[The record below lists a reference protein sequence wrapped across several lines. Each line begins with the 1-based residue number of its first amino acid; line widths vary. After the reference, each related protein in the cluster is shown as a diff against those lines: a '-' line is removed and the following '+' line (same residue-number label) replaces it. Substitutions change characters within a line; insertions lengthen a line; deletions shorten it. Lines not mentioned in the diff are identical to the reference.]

1 MLTASTRRLRPALCL
16 AVALAAT
23 AAGAQ
28 TATVVFDED
37 DAEGAGYYAA
47 SEGGAAGDA
56 TLALAGPEGDRL
68 PVASGDAASGA
79 DWGVLVYSHAR
90 GGTWRLTVGAPGF
103 APVDLGGADS
113 LVLFLNGPTG
123 VPGVALPRVSLV
135 DAEGRRTAGVAL
147 DFDTRIGFDRVGSG
161 FLDGSP
167 TDAALSVR
175 YVESLPSDVARPGYP
190 ETLRITFA
198 DEAVTTS
205 TAAIGVPAVPANF
218 TVATEGGA
226 ALPFRFRDTDGD
238 GTLSGPDEYIEV
250 LTPEAPG
257 SSRLRPTWR
266 ITTAGTPATPP
277 GAGDV
282 YRLAVF
288 NSGIDSDPDTWQRR
302 AVAVSAFGPLGDLD
316 LSQIRGVRFENAEA
330 PTDRRVVWIDAVQ
343 ALAYDGDPDGPAPPT
358 AITAETGDRTVLLR
372 WTAPPGTFG
381 VLVYRRDGPDEPFRL
396 LTERPVGQDHY
407 ADLDA
412 ENGET
417 ATYVLRSVR
426 FGGVQGPDSEPVTAT
441 AGGEGDPYIDL
452 TARLAFDYF
461 WEQANPANGL
471 VKDRSTDGSAA
482 SIAAVGFG
490 LSAITVGIDRGWIT
504 RAEGAGRVEATLDF
518 FATCPQGEAA
528 SGTCGYRGFFYH
540 FLNTQSGTR
549 TGTNELSTI
558 DTALLLGGV
567 LQAAEYFDGDGA
579 EEARIRDLADTIW
592 RRVEWDWATPRDP
605 LVALGWKPE
614 EGFLPFDWVGYNEA
628 MILYV
633 LGLGSPTHALPD
645 GAWDAWTASY
655 PGDWQT
661 HYGYTFLTFPPLF
674 GHQYSHVWIDFR
686 GIQDDYMREKGS
698 DYFENSRKATL
709 AQRAYAIDNPRG
721 WPNYGPNEWGLTAS
735 DDPPPAPLYVAH
747 GAAPVQ
753 NDNGTITPTAAGG
766 SYAFTPAESREALRT
781 FYARYR
787 PRLWGPYGLRDAYN
801 VDLDWFATDYLG
813 IDQGP
818 ILLMIENERTGAIWD
833 AFTRHPDVQRG
844 LERAGF
850 RPRAVSGEGGAG
862 AAPLALAPPAPNPS
876 ARGVRLSFAT
886 PEAGDVRLAVYDVLG
901 REVAVVADGPR
912 PAGEHAA
919 EWDASGA
926 AAGVYVVRLEA
937 GGVVVSRVVTVV
949 R

>member
-1 MLTASTRRLRPALCL
+1 MLRPALVL
-16 AVALAAT
+16 ALALWAT

-28 TATVVFDED
+28 TATTVFDED

-47 SEGGAAGDA
+47 SEGGAEGDA
-56 TLALAGPEGDRL
+56 TLVLAGPDGNRL

-79 DWGVLVYSHAR
+79 DYGVIEYAHGR
-90 GGTWRLTVGAPGF
+90 GGSWHLVVGAPGF
-103 APVDLGGADS
+103 APVDLSGADS
-113 LVLFLNGPTG
+113 LVLFLNGPAG
-123 VPGVALPRVSLV
+123 VPGMALPTVSLV
-135 DAEGRRTAGVAL
+135 DADGRRTIGLPL
-147 DFDTRIGFDRVGSG
+147 DFRTRVGFDRNGSG
-161 FLDGSP
+161 FLPGSP
-167 TDAALSVR
+167 TDAAFSVR
-175 YVESLPSDVARPGYP
+175 YVESLPADVARPGYP

-198 DEAVTTS
+198 DEAVSTS
-205 TAAIGVPAVPANF
+205 TAAIGIPAVPANF
-218 TVATEGGA
+218 TVATEVADGGGGV
-226 ALPFRFRDTDGD
+226 ALSFRFRDTDGD
-238 GTLSGPDEYIEV
+238 GTLSGPDEFVEV
-250 LTPEAPG
+250 LTPEPG
-257 SSRLRPTWR
+257 SDRLRPTWR
-266 ITTAGTPATPP
+266 ITTSGTPATPP

-288 NSGIDSDPDTWQRR
+288 NSGVDSDPATWQRR
-302 AVAVSAFGPLGDLD
+302 AVALSAFGPLGDLD
-316 LSQIRGVRFENAEA
+316 LARVRGVRFENAEA
-330 PTDRRVVWIDAVQ
+330 PTARRVLWVDAVGGV
-343 ALAYDGDPDGPAPPT
+343 AYDGTPDGPAPPT

-381 VLVYRRDGPDEPFRL
+381 VLVYRRDGPGEPFRL

-412 ENGET
+412 ENGGA

-426 FGGVQGPDSEPVTAT
+426 FGNVQGPDSEPVAAT

-528 SGTCGYRGFFYH
+528 SDVCGYRGFFYH
-540 FLNTQSGTR
+540 FLDLRTGTR
-549 TGTNELSTI
+549 AGTNELSTI

-567 LQAAEYFDGDGA
+567 LQAAEYFDGGGA
-579 EEARIRDLADTIW
+579 EEARIRELADTIW
-592 RRVEWDWATPRDP
+592 RRVEWDWATPRSP
-605 LVALGWKPE
+605 RVALGWRPE
-614 EGFLPFDWVGYNEA
+614 EGFLPFDWRGYNEA

-633 LGLGSPTHALPD
+633 LGLGSPTHPLPD
-645 GAWDAWTASY
+645 GAWDAWTATY
-655 PGDWQT
+655 PSDWQT
-661 HYGYTFLTFPPLF
+661 HYGLTFLTFPPLF

-686 GIQDDYMREKGS
+686 DIQDDYMRSKDS

-735 DDPPPAPLYVAH
+735 DDPPPAPLYIAR

-787 PRLWGPYGLRDAYN
+787 PTLWGPYGLRDAYN
-801 VDLDWFATDYLG
+801 VALNWTATDYLG

-818 ILLMIENERTGAIWD
+818 IVLMIENERTGVVWD

-844 LERAGF
+844 LDRAGF
-850 RPRAVSGEGGAG
+850 RPRSTPTEGGA
-862 AAPLALAPPAPNPS
+862 ASTSVALAPPAPNPS
-876 ARGVRLSFAT
+876 ARGVRLAFTT
-886 PEAGDVRLAVYDVLG
+886 PANGPVRLAVYDVLG
-901 REVAVVADGPR
+901 REVAVVADGER

-919 EWDASGA
+919 AWDASGA

-937 GGVVVSRVVTVV
+937 GGAVVTRTVTVV

>member
-1 MLTASTRRLRPALCL
+1 MLTAPTSPFRPVLALALVL
-16 AVALAAT
+16 AASAAT
-23 AAGAQ
+23 AQ
-28 TATVVFDED
+28 TVTTVFDED
-37 DAEGAGYYAA
+37 DAEGAGYYTA
-47 SEGGAAGDA
+47 SEGGTAGDA
-56 TLALAGPEGDRL
+56 TLVLAGPGGNRL

-79 DWGVLVYSHAR
+79 DYGVLEYAHGR
-90 GGTWRLTVGAPGF
+90 GGAWQIVVGAPGF
-103 APVDLGGADS
+103 APVDLAGADS
-113 LVLFLNGPTG
+113 LVLFLNGPAG
-123 VPGVALPRVSLV
+123 VPGAALPTVALV
-135 DAEGRRTAGVAL
+135 DADGRRTAEIAL
-147 DFDTRIGFDRVGSG
+147 DFDTRVGFDRNGSG
-161 FLDGSP
+161 FLDGGE
-167 TDAALSVR
+167 TDAALRVR
-175 YVESLPSDVARPGYP
+175 YVESLPADVARPGYP
-190 ETLRITFA
+190 ETLRLTFA
-198 DEAVTTS
+198 DEAVSTS

-218 TVATEGGA
+218 TVATEGGV

-238 GTLSGPDEYIEV
+238 GTLSGPDEYVEV
-250 LTPEAPG
+250 LTPEAEG
-257 SSRLRPTWR
+257 SDRLRPTWR
-266 ITTAGTPATPP
+266 ITTAGTPAAPP

-288 NSGIDSDPDTWQRR
+288 NSGVDGDPETWQRR
-302 AVAVSAFGPLGDLD
+302 AIAISDFGPLGGLD
-316 LSQIRGVRFENAEA
+316 LARVRGVRFENAPA
-330 PTDRRVVWIDAVQ
+330 PTARRVLWVDAVGGV
-343 ALAYDGDPDGPAPPT
+343 AYDGDPDGPAPPT

-381 VLVYRRDGPDEPFRL
+381 VLVYRQDGPGEPFRL

-412 ENGET
+412 ENGEA

-426 FGGVQGPDSEPVTAT
+426 FGGVQGPDSEPVAAT
-441 AGGEGDPYIDL
+441 AGGEGDPYVDL

-518 FATCPQGEAA
+518 FATCPQGEAP

-540 FLNTQSGTR
+540 FLTMQSGVR
-549 TGTNELSTI
+549 AGTNELSTI

-567 LQAAEYFDGDGA
+567 LQVAEYFDGEG
-579 EEARIRDLADTIW
+579 EARIRELADTIW
-592 RRVEWDWATPRDP
+592 RRVEWDWATPRSP
-605 LVALGWKPE
+605 RVALGWRPE
-614 EGFLPFDWVGYNEA
+614 EGFLPFDWRGYNEA

-633 LGLGSPTHALPD
+633 LGLGSPTHPLSA
-645 GAWDAWTASY
+645 GAWDAWTATY
-655 PGDWQT
+655 PSDWQT
-661 HYGYTFLTFPPLF
+661 HYGFTFLTFPPLF

-686 GIQDDYMREKGS
+686 GIQDEYMREKGS

-735 DDPPPAPLYVAH
+735 DDPPPAPLYIAR

-787 PRLWGPYGLRDAYN
+787 PTLWGPYGLRDAYN
-801 VDLDWFATDYLG
+801 VALDWTATDYLG

-818 ILLMIENERTGAIWD
+818 IVLMIENERTGAVWD

-850 RPRAVSGEGGAG
+850 RPRPTPTEGGA
-862 AAPLALAPPAPNPS
+862 AVAPLALAPPAPNPS
-876 ARGVRLSFAT
+876 AGGVRLAFTT
-886 PEAGDVRLAVYDVLG
+886 PAPGPVRLAVHDVLG
-901 REVAVVADGPR
+901 REVAVVADGER

-919 EWDASGA
+919 TWDASGA
-926 AAGVYVVRLEA
+926 AAGVYVARLEA
-937 GGVVVSRVVTVV
+937 GGAVVTRTVTVV